1 MDLEKA
7 IHVTPSIQGAGSDT
21 VYFCVVDRKGN
32 ACSMINR

>member
-21 VYFCVVDRKGN
+21 VYFCVVDGKGN